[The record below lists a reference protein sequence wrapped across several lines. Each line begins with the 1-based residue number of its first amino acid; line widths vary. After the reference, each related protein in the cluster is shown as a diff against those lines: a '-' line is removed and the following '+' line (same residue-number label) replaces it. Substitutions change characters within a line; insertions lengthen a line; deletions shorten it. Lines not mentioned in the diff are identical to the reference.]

1 VSSERAY
8 KARAIVLRARNLG
21 EADKIYTLFTF
32 ERGKLDAVA
41 KGVRRQK
48 SQLAGRLEFTNEVAL
63 TMHRGRNLDIIT
75 SAEIVRERWSA
86 IVEPS
91 AFATAHLIVEL
102 VDAFSEVDLAQTEVY
117 ALLRGALHALGS
129 APEPARLVP
138 RFALRLLGE
147 LGIGPASDACV
158 RCGDAFA
165 EHAAWADLE
174 AGGLSCE
181 RCRPHRADSL
191 ALEPLDVV
199 NFQGLGAGRE
209 GTVRPALG
217 ATNAAARAVDA
228 FVTWHLGKRPKA
240 ARFMAELGEAEP
252 RSPS

>member
-1 VSSERAY
+1 M
-8 KARAIVLRARNLG
+8 RARNLG
-21 EADKIYTLFTF
+21 EADKIFTLFTV

-63 TMHRGRNLDIIT
+63 TMHRGRNLDVIT
-75 SAEIVRERWSA
+75 SAEIAREHWTRV
-86 IVEPS
+86 VEPS

-102 VDAFSEVDLAQTEVY
+102 VDAFSEVDMAQPEVY
-117 ALLRGALHALGS
+117 GLLRGALHALCS

-147 LGIGPASDACV
+147 LGLGPASDACV
-158 RCGDAFA
+158 RCGDGFA
-165 EHAAWADLE
+165 ANAAWADLE
-174 AGGLSCE
+174 GGGLACE

-191 ALEPLDVV
+191 PLEPLDVV
-199 NFQGLGAGRE
+199 NFQGLGAGR
-209 GTVRPALG
+209 GGAVRPALG
-217 ATNAAARAVDA
+217 ATSAAARAVDA

-240 ARFMAELGEAEP
+240 ARFVADL
-252 RSPS
+252 SHS